1 MSQRWRVVNWWDVV
15 FDRGNQWD
23 RFNRLAGV
31 FLWFVKSLYSQICV
45 TWTSVFPHL
54 HVRFSKIFLSKAE
67 LFLACNTRWYAT
79 EWESSRLQTQ
89 WIPFS
94 YEMKVPES
102 CDFRRLEQLTKKPPP
117 KFHLRSWDDGVKP
130 AKPGPKKI
138 QSEPR
143 TRRGHSQQWSM
154 TTRLG
159 QSASLQEEEVHVGGR
174 WEKTQRGGPLWK
186 IQFSSD
192 GRIDGHTCASTVRKR
207 AEMSVLL
214 WALSDL
220 NSCAATRRKRET
232 NEHSFHAPRTSVSLL
247 DR

>member
-1 MSQRWRVVNWWDVV
+1 MIRDWMGIFSSSDTVNPT
-15 FDRGNQWD
+15 Q
-23 RFNRLAGV
+23 
-31 FLWFVKSLYSQICV
+31 LW
-45 TWTSVFPHL
+45 
-54 HVRFSKIFLSKAE
+54 
-67 LFLACNTRWYAT
+67 N
-79 EWESSRLQTQ
+79 ESSGILWLSAPGTTHQETT
-89 WIPFS
+89 
-94 YEMKVPES
+94 
-102 CDFRRLEQLTKKPPP
+102 L
-117 KFHLRSWDDGVKP
+117 KFHLSSWDDGGKP
-130 AKPGPKKI
+130 ASLDLKKI

-159 QSASLQEEEVHVGGR
+159 QSASLQEEEVHVGVLVFGR
-174 WEKTQRGGPLWK
+174 WEKTHRGGPLWK
-186 IQFSSD
+186 IQFLSD

-220 NSCAATRRKRET
+220 NSCAATRRKPET